1 MMTAILM
8 KRAELSFALLRI
20 PVDFAAIVFAA
31 VVAYLSRF
39 LPIFTSVRP
48 VIFDLPLERFLG
60 VMGVITPVWIAVFAV
75 SGLYTMRRRSLASE
89 LSRVAVAC
97 SAAMASVFA
106 ILFFSRTFFDS
117 RFIAVAGWILSIIF
131 VSAGRILVR
140 LLQRFLMRW
149 GIGLH
154 RVVFI
159 GKTKGADILTEL
171 FHRRRELGFRVVA
184 SFESFNKAT
193 AEKIRK
199 MKRVDGVDEIWLAD
213 ANASR
218 ETDLD
223 LLAFTETEHL
233 GFTYTADYFS
243 SAVGRSIQHSFAGI
257 PVIEVQKT
265 PLDGWGAIY
274 KRLFDIIGSFF
285 LIVVLSPI
293 MLLAAIAIKLDSRG
307 SVFFSHLPDGSK
319 TTRIGQGGKPFTYY
333 KFRSMR
339 EGEHF
344 KRYGELAHLD
354 TRQGP
359 LVKLK
364 DDPRVTRVGRFIR
377 ACSIDELPELFLVL
391 IGRMSLVGPRPHLPE
406 EVAKYEPHQR
416 KVLTVKP
423 GITGLAQISGRADLD
438 FEEEVALDVRYIE
451 HWTPWLDLYILLKTP
466 AVVLFRKGAY

>member
-1 MMTAILM
+1 MMTSILM

-20 PVDFAAIVFAA
+20 PVDFAAIVLAA
-31 VVAYLSRF
+31 AAAYWSRF

-48 VIFDLPLERFLG
+48 VIFDLPLERFLS
-60 VMGVITPVWIAVFAV
+60 VMGIIAPVWLAVFAV
-75 SGLYTMRRRSLASE
+75 AGLYTIRRRALTAELA
-89 LSRVAVAC
+89 RVALAC

-117 RFIAVAGWILSIIF
+117 RFIAVAGWLIAIVF
-131 VSAGRILVR
+131 VGVGRILVR
-140 LLQRFLMRW
+140 LLQRLLMRW
-149 GIGLH
+149 GIGQH
-154 RVVFI
+154 RIVFI
-159 GKTKGADILTEL
+159 GKTKSAEILSEL
-171 FHRRRELGFRVVA
+171 FNRRRELGFRVVA
-184 SFESFNKAT
+184 SFETFNKTT
-193 AEKIRK
+193 ADKIRK
-199 MKRVDGVDEIWLAD
+199 MKRADGVDEIWLAD
-213 ANASR
+213 QNASR

-257 PVIEVQKT
+257 PVVEVQKT

-274 KRLFDIIGSFF
+274 KRLFDIVGSFL
-285 LIVVLSPI
+285 LIVVLSPV
-293 MLLAAIAIKLDSRG
+293 MLLTAIAIKLDSRG
-307 SVFFSHLPDGSK
+307 RVFFSRLPNGTK
-319 TTRIGQGGKPFTYY
+319 TTRIGQSGRPFTYY

-364 DDPRVTRVGRFIR
+364 DDPRVTRVGGFIR
-377 ACSIDELPELFLVL
+377 KWSIDELAELFLVL
-391 IGRMSLVGPRPHLPE
+391 VGRMSLVGPRPHLPE

-438 FEEEVALDVRYIE
+438 FDEEVALDVRYIE